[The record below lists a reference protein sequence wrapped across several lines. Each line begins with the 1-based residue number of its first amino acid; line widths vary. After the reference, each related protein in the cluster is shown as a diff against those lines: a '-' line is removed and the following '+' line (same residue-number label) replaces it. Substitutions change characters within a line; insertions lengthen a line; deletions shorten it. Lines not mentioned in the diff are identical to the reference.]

1 MRHEAAVAKLTQ
13 HAQQC
18 EENAAIQRNEGN
30 WKEADYNDGLAASYR
45 VAIEALEAE

>member
-18 EENAAIQRNEGN
+18 DENAAIQQDEGKWQEAKLN
-30 WKEADYNDGLAASYR
+30 ARLAADYR
-45 VAIEALEAE
+45 KAIEALQAD